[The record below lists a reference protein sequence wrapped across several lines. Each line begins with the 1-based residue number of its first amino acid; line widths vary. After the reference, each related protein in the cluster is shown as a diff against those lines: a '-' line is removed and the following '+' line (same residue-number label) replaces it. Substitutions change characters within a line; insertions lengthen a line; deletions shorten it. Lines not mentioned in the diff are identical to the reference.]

1 MKADPLSLP
10 RDTASM
16 FSVMALPAHILE
28 KIPAE
33 LKKNHLLHIP
43 GTHWLPSG
51 EVRSLPESPQQGRQ
65 GEALV
70 SPAQDVVSLERQLE
84 EGRLPPGAVVEFCIS
99 GGAAWGTTFALRA
112 CRAAQKQGVHEGGQA
127 AWCAFVDPS
136 GSLYAP
142 GVHALGLDLS
152 RLLVVR
158 PDEESLSRVA
168 LRLVESQ
175 VFPLVVIDTMGVPGS
190 TVDVSLSQW
199 VRVVRRL
206 SLAVSNT
213 ESTVVLL
220 TSRSARRPLHLPV
233 ATRFEIRRSSRT
245 ELLVAV
251 PKSPAGWR
259 GGSVRVRAERRE
271 LLRVG

>member
-1 MKADPLSLP
+1 
-10 RDTASM
+10 
-16 FSVMALPAHILE
+16 MALPAHVLD

-33 LKKNHLLHIP
+33 LKKNNLLRIP

-51 EVRSLPESPQQGRQ
+51 EAQNLSGSGEQALQGETVVSTPEGVSSVQNLESLEEQLEQGRLLQ
-65 GEALV
+65 
-70 SPAQDVVSLERQLE
+70 
-84 EGRLPPGAVVEFCIS
+84 GAVVEFCIS

-112 CRAAQKQGVHEGGQA
+112 CRAAQARGREEGGRA

-136 GSLYAP
+136 ASLYAP

-158 PDEESLSRVA
+158 PDEDSLTRVA

-175 VFPLVVIDTMGVPGS
+175 AFPLVVIDTMGVPGS
-190 TVDVSLSQW
+190 GVDVSLSQW

-206 SLAVSNT
+206 SLAVSDT

-220 TSRSARRPLHLPV
+220 TSRSARRPLALPV
-233 ATRFEIRRSSRT
+233 TARFEISRRSRS
-245 ELLVAV
+245 ELSVSV
-251 PKSPAGWR
+251 PRSPAGWR
-259 GGSVRVRAERRE
+259 VGPVRVRAERRE
-271 LLRVG
+271 LRRVG